1 MSKRPPPDPVAVLR
15 GHRASVM
22 DASFHISK
30 PLLFT
35 GSADGELRIWDTVQ
49 HRTLSSAW
57 VHSAAHGIT
66 CVASSPLIG
75 ANKVI
80 SQGRDGTVKCWDI
93 EDGGLSRNPSLT
105 VKTNT
110 YHFCKLSLVKKPS
123 ACAPQAEGLKYCHE
137 REVRETADSESLE
150 DSGGKAGGSLPE
162 FSHTVTEDMH
172 AEGPKYVAIAGEQ
185 SHEVE
190 IWDLNTAER
199 FARLPQNRVGG
210 SPNVSANEKGMCMA
224 VQAFL
229 PSKSQGFLNV
239 LAGYEDGS
247 MLWWDIRHLGVPL
260 TSVKFH
266 SEPVF
271 SISIDE
277 WCSGGISGAAD
288 DKIVM
293 YSLDHSMLL
302 NSPYRLTKVMNSK
315 PGYIFS
321 FIRSQ
326 SLGDVPPSATTGWAS
341 FDLLDIISLY
351 SKYSKV
357 CSSFCFVAL
366 QGSCVVKKEIN
377 LERPGIAGT
386 SIRPDCKIAATAGW
400 DHRVSIYNY
409 RKGNALAILKYH
421 HATCNAVSF
430 STDCK
435 LMASASEDTTVALW
449 ELYPPRT

>member
-1 MSKRPPPDPVAVLR
+1 MSKRSPPDPVAVLR

-22 DASFHISK
+22 DASFHLSK

-66 CVASSPLIG
+66 FVASSPLIG

-93 EDGGLSRNPSLT
+93 EDGGLSRNPLLT
-105 VKTNT
+105 IKTNT

-123 ACAPQAEGLKYCHE
+123 ACAPQAEGLKYYHE

-150 DSGGKAGGSLPE
+150 DTGGKAGRSLPE
-162 FSHTVTEDMH
+162 CSHTVTDMH

-199 FARLPQNRVGG
+199 FARLPQNCVGG

-229 PSKSQGFLNV
+229 PSESQGFLNV

-247 MLWWDIRHLGVPL
+247 MLWWDIRHSGVPL

-277 WCSGGISGAAD
+277 SCSGGISGAAD

-293 YSLDHSMLL
+293 YSLDHSM
-302 NSPYRLTKVMNSK
+302 
-315 PGYIFS
+315 
-321 FIRSQ
+321 
-326 SLGDVPPSATTGWAS
+326 
-341 FDLLDIISLY
+341 
-351 SKYSKV
+351 
-357 CSSFCFVAL
+357 
-366 QGSCVVKKEIN
+366 GSCVVKKEIN

-400 DHRVSIYNY
+400 DHRVRIYNY

-449 ELYPPRT
+449 ELYPPHT

>member
-22 DASFHISK
+22 DASFHLSK

-75 ANKVI
+75 PNKVI

-105 VKTNT
+105 IKTNT
-110 YHFCKLSLVKKPS
+110 YHFCKLSLVKKPP
-123 ACAPQAEGLKYCHE
+123 ACALQAEDLKYYHE

-150 DSGGKAGGSLPE
+150 DSGVKAGGSLPE
-162 FSHTVTEDMH
+162 SSHTVTENTH

-199 FARLPQNRVGG
+199 FARLPQNCVGG

-229 PSKSQGFLNV
+229 PSESQGFLNV

-247 MLWWDIRHLGVPL
+247 MLWWDIRHSGVPL

-277 WCSGGISGAAD
+277 SCSGGISGAAD

-293 YSLDHSMLL
+293 YSLDHSM
-302 NSPYRLTKVMNSK
+302 
-315 PGYIFS
+315 
-321 FIRSQ
+321 
-326 SLGDVPPSATTGWAS
+326 
-341 FDLLDIISLY
+341 
-351 SKYSKV
+351 
-357 CSSFCFVAL
+357 
-366 QGSCVVKKEIN
+366 GSCVVKKEIN

-400 DHRVSIYNY
+400 DHRVRIYNY

-430 STDCK
+430 SADCK

-449 ELYPPRT
+449 ELYPPHT

>member
-1 MSKRPPPDPVAVLR
+1 MSKRPPPEPVAVLR

-22 DASFHISK
+22 DASFHLSN

-35 GSADGELRIWDTVQ
+35 GSADGELRIWT
-49 HRTLSSAW
+49 RSSTEHYHLHGTHIVSAFCFL

-80 SQGRDGTVKCWDI
+80 REGMELLSVGILKT
-93 EDGGLSRNPSLT
+93 EDCL
-105 VKTNT
+105 
-110 YHFCKLSLVKKPS
+110 
-123 ACAPQAEGLKYCHE
+123 
-137 REVRETADSESLE
+137 
-150 DSGGKAGGSLPE
+150 
-162 FSHTVTEDMH
+162 EDMH
-172 AEGPKYVAIAGEQ
+172 AEGPKYVAIAGGQ

-199 FARLPQNRVGG
+199 FARLPQNCVGG
-210 SPNVSANEKGMCMA
+210 SPNVSANEKVKNLSVSLSLSPLLFKCYTLTCDNYYLEGMCM
-224 VQAFL
+224 VCRG
-229 PSKSQGFLNV
+229 S
-239 LAGYEDGS
+239 YEDGS
-247 MLWWDIRHLGVPL
+247 MLWWDIRHSGVPL

-277 WCSGGISGAAD
+277 SCSGGISGAAD

-293 YSLDHSMLL
+293 YSLDHSM
-302 NSPYRLTKVMNSK
+302 
-315 PGYIFS
+315 
-321 FIRSQ
+321 
-326 SLGDVPPSATTGWAS
+326 
-341 FDLLDIISLY
+341 
-351 SKYSKV
+351 
-357 CSSFCFVAL
+357 
-366 QGSCVVKKEIN
+366 GSCVVKKEIN

-400 DHRVSIYNY
+400 DHRVRIYNY

-449 ELYPPRT
+449 ELYPPHT